1 MKKTALFLFIIFL
14 VGALITACKGSEDT
28 GNVSTDTTD
37 TEVGSTETANTD
49 TSSEKEEDTTTEDAA
64 KDTEEDSSYEGDAYS
79 QYINENYVEQI
90 RSYYIALSEKWDAQ
104 KYTDKGL
111 SALPCNYY
119 EGNSLNNVG
128 FGFTD
133 LNNDGYWELIIGAIL
148 DSEKKP
154 AVFEIWTLVD
164 DKPVMVVQADSK
176 NQYVLQYVE
185 EDDCWYVVK
194 EVTDSKDKQA
204 TYYLMLVEQD
214 LEVMQGI
221 VYDAKANKQSPWF
234 MTYDLDG
241 DTGNDES
248 IDEENAKA
256 ILESNKKHYTAVEYF
271 PYSLYK

>member
-1 MKKTALFLFIIFL
+1 MKKTALFLSIIFL

-37 TEVGSTETANTD
+37 TEVSSTETANTD

-64 KDTEEDSSYEGDAYS
+64 KDTEEDSSYEGDASS

-111 SALPCNYY
+111 SDLPCNYY
-119 EGNSLNNVG
+119 EGNPLNNVG

-148 DSEKKP
+148 DSEKNP

-185 EDDCWYVVK
+185 EDGCWYVVK

>member
-148 DSEKKP
+148 DSEKNP